1 MQALLVTLGVG
12 GVTLAAGDK
21 GDKGGGA
28 VKIPDKSLEAAL
40 RAVLRDAKGDLTEAQ
55 LAANVFVL
63 EAKGKKIADL
73 TGLEKCKNLQLLNLA
88 TNEVAD
94 LAPLKDLQNLQSL
107 DLSGNKVTDVTP
119 LKGLSRLSFLE
130 LSHNQIAAL

>member
-1 MQALLVTLGVG
+1 MHALLATVM
-12 GVTLAAGDK
+12 AAGFALAGGQ
-21 GDKGGGA
+21 GDKAPAGA
-28 VKIPDKSLEAAL
+28 VKIPDKNLEAAL
-40 RAVLRDAKGDLTEAQ
+40 RAVLRDAKGELTEAQ

-88 TNEVAD
+88 NNEVAD

-107 DLSGNKVTDVTP
+107 DLSGNKVTDLTP
-119 LKGLSRLSFLE
+119 LKGLTRLSF
-130 LSHNQIAAL
+130 

>member
-1 MQALLVTLGVG
+1 MQALLVTLVVG

-28 VKIPDKSLEAAL
+28 VKIPDKNLEAAL

-55 LAANVFVL
+55 LASNVFIL

-88 TNEVAD
+88 DNEVAD
-94 LAPLKDLQNLQSL
+94 LTPLKDLQHLQWL
-107 DLSGNKVTDVTP
+107 DVSRNKVTSLAP
-119 LKGLSRLSFLE
+119 PK
-130 LSHNQIAAL
+130 N